1 VAGVFW
7 RREPLHERLAREGGL
22 DAGEP
27 PPHDTTPRWGE
38 VGIHG
43 VSRPRQ
49 WDAVVL
55 ANAPFEGEWLTFVAL
70 PNGRIVTNPEAD
82 VPVPPEAVAPMAA
95 ALETSVQPA
104 YRAEAVR
111 RGENRFA
118 VAARRIEVAEV
129 REQVDGDEIDLTYVD
144 GERRLHINGV
154 QSFGTIPSLERP
166 AGERYANYSLR
177 AERIEGSTWEV
188 FLTPL

>member
-1 VAGVFW
+1 MFW

-22 DAGEP
+22 DEREP

-70 PNGRIVTNPEAD
+70 PNGRIVTDEDAE

-95 ALETSVQPA
+95 ALETSVQAP

-111 RGENRFA
+111 RGDNRFA
-118 VAARRIEVAEV
+118 VAARRIEVVEV
-129 REQVDGDEIDLTYVD
+129 SENVDGNEIDLTYYE
-144 GERRLHINGV
+144 GERRLHIDGE
-154 QSFGTIPSLERP
+154 QSFGTIASLERL
-166 AGERYANYSLR
+166 ASGRYAGYSLR
-177 AERIEGSTWEV
+177 AKRISGSTWEV